1 MLVRCSRVVVFSD
14 VQIPGLQGQF
24 VAHNVILALGVATS
38 LENVYADFLKN
49 QLCYDV
55 VPISTKIV
63 VFDTRLR
70 VKKAFFALV
79 ANGIRSAPLW
89 DSNRKQFVGE

>member
-63 VFDTRLR
+63 VLTRDYVSKRPFL
-70 VKKAFFALV
+70 
-79 ANGIRSAPLW
+79 PW
-89 DSNRKQFVGE
+89 